1 MDICDFCSLTSDN
14 SVSHIFTLSH
24 FYFWEIALYHPL
36 FSGPLI
42 IALPL
47 FVLGKAVSFRS
58 YRRVAEAKFRDAI
71 WQSSKQSVSLLQNHL
86 TFHCLSF
93 PVIRNQRMYSIGR
106 TEALFESSSRLPWK

>member
-1 MDICDFCSLTSDN
+1 M
-14 SVSHIFTLSH
+14 
-24 FYFWEIALYHPL
+24 YHPL

-71 WQSSKQSVSLLQNHL
+71 WQSSKQLEERSPS
-86 TFHCLSF
+86 
-93 PVIRNQRMYSIGR
+93 PYSR
-106 TEALFESSSRLPWK
+106 TI